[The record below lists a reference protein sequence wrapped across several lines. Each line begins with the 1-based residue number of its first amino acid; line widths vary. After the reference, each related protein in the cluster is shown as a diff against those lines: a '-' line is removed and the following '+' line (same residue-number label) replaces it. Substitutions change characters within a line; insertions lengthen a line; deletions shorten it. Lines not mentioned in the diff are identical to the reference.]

1 MTDTAKAPAWRD
13 PLVPAYLAVAST
25 GLYLTSFGPSIPF
38 VADDLGIS
46 KATAGLLITALFL
59 GSIVASGLVTWRFHG
74 GDQRRLAGAGVLCL
88 AVGGVLMGA
97 SPWWPL
103 ALASCLVLGAGDGL
117 LVTAAHILVA
127 DESPDIPRDMSR
139 LNVCFAMGAVAGPLW
154 TGFALDAW
162 DSRLVVYLALV
173 AFSAPT
179 ALLLLPGRKHVR
191 HESPRAET
199 GGGFDL
205 AAVLLG
211 GAVLLYVGAEAGLGA
226 WVASYTEETF
236 GSGVMASATVTAG
249 YWAALGIGRLAS
261 AWALDRG
268 FDPWRLLLGAIALA
282 GLSAVVLAIAS
293 GSFAA
298 GATAAFAT
306 GLGLGPIWPSCFGIA
321 ATGRRP
327 RVVAVLVTLGSI
339 GGVILPYSQG
349 LLIDANGPQTG
360 IAMTAVL
367 CAAMLA
373 LALAAR
379 AQSAPRSRI
388 EPQVVAVG
396 D

>member
-1 MTDTAKAPAWRD
+1 MTLAAKAPAWRD
-13 PLVPAYLAVAST
+13 PLLPAYLAVAST

-38 VADDLGIS
+38 VAHDLAIS

-59 GSIVASGLVTWRFHG
+59 GSIAASGIVTWRFHG
-74 GDQRRLAGAGVLCL
+74 GDQRRLAAAGVLCL
-88 AVGGVLMGA
+88 AIGGVLMGA

-103 ALASCLVLGAGDGL
+103 ALASCVVLGAGDGL

-154 TGFALDAW
+154 TGFALDMW
-162 DSRLVVYLALV
+162 DSRLIVYLALV

-179 ALLLLPGRKHVR
+179 ALLLLPGRRRQHI
-191 HESPRAET
+191 ESPRAQT
-199 GGGFDL
+199 GAGFDL
-205 AAVLLG
+205 AAVLIG
-211 GAVLLYVGAEAGLGA
+211 GAILLYVGAEAGLGA

-236 GSGVMASATVTAG
+236 GSGVMASATVTSG

-268 FDPWRLLLGAIALA
+268 LGPWRLLIGAITLA
-282 GLSAVVLAIAS
+282 GLSAIALAIAS
-293 GSFAA
+293 GSFTA
-298 GATAAFAT
+298 GAAAAFAT

-321 ATGRRP
+321 AEGRQP
-327 RVVAVLVTLGSI
+327 RVAAILVTLGSV
-339 GGVILPYSQG
+339 GGIVLPYSQG
-349 LLIDANGPQTG
+349 LLIDASGPRTG
-360 IAMTAVL
+360 IAMTAIL
-367 CAAMLA
+367 CAGMLA
-373 LALAAR
+373 LTLAAR
-379 AQSAPRSRI
+379 AQGTPRARVEPRI
-388 EPQVVAVG
+388 VAIG